1 MKTLEELYGEVMASD
16 ELKAQLAEVTDG
28 EGLAA
33 FAAAN
38 GVETTA
44 EDALVFLAGK
54 SSPSR
59 ELSADELDAAAGG
72 KETTGQEAWISVVS
86 VGVGC
91 AVYAAVSAATGDCG
105 TAIEGKGVLC
115 QPHSGD
121 YRGYC

>member
-16 ELKAQLAEVTDG
+16 ELRAQLAMVTDG

-54 SSPSR
+54 SSSR

-72 KETTGQEAWISVVS
+72 KGANGTEAAISVFT

-91 AVYAAVSAATGDCG
+91 ALYAAISAADGNCG
-105 TAIEGKGVLC
+105 TAVIGNAMLC
-115 QPHSGD
+115 D
-121 YRGYC
+121 YQTYDGNRCNC